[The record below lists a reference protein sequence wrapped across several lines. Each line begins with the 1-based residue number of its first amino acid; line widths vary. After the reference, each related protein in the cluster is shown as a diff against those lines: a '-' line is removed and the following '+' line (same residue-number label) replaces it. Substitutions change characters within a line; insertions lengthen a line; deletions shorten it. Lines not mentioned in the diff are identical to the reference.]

1 VDSVEDWAAEEPAA
15 ELDPADEVPEGIPD
29 DASEDA
35 AEDAAEGT
43 SVDAVDEAPEDT
55 AEEASVDVAEEA
67 PDDMLDEAPQNAAD
81 EAPEDAA
88 EEASVNV
95 AEEAPDDTTDEA
107 PGNMAEEAEQLERVD
122 EGFAILL
129 HARHQGPGVVGWTRI
144 AELPTAET
152 DPLGDTRQRKK
163 LLVDSLVVGV
173 HRTNRESVRVDGGEG
188 EDEVSAACEV
198 ELRRPDPVA
207 RPSPSVPVNL
217 LVSERLML
225 IWESTYQ
232 ADTRQGGV
240 MPSHCLYRRW
250 VIQWRRNCCQ
260 FPADKA

>member
-67 PDDMLDEAPQNAAD
+67 PDDML
-81 EAPEDAA
+81 
-88 EEASVNV
+88 
-95 AEEAPDDTTDEA
+95 DEA

-188 EDEVSAACEV
+188 ED
-198 ELRRPDPVA
+198 
-207 RPSPSVPVNL
+207 
-217 LVSERLML
+217 
-225 IWESTYQ
+225 
-232 ADTRQGGV
+232 
-240 MPSHCLYRRW
+240 
-250 VIQWRRNCCQ
+250 
-260 FPADKA
+260 